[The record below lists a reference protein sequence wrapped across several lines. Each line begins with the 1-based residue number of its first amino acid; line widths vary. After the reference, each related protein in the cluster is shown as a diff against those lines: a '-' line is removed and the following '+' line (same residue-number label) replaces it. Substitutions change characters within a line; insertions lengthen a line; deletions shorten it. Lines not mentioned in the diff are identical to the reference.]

1 MEAEYILYSTHAWS
15 NSSNQLY
22 SFMLLMLMLV
32 DQLMELIQ
40 YAFWIFIMQSMWNFV
55 NFLHAS
61 FLI

>member
-32 DQLMELIQ
+32 DQLKELIQ
-40 YAFWIFIMQSMWNFV
+40 YAFIMQSMWNFV